1 MTNMDYT
8 KIKELIF
15 KLLKEKYPSS
25 FESFRA
31 TFGNVTIS
39 WSKDATYTVNQKP
52 FDSDDPEHGPAIMI
66 YIPEK
71 QRSVF
76 GGCPYLQIP
85 LTNKEF
91 LELQLI
97 LEEVYPNWVQ
107 LRNDDLENTLRNLV
121 SPSDFDQAQEQI
133 LDA

>member
-1 MTNMDYT
+1 M
-8 KIKELIF
+8 
-15 KLLKEKYPSS
+15 LKEKYPSS

-71 QRSVF
+71 EIRKFIRRNNIEVMPKV
-76 GGCPYLQIP
+76 CPMDGKSKREDMKILISDFEKQIP
-85 LTNKEF
+85 T
-91 LELQLI
+91 I
-97 LEEVYPNWVQ
+97 
-107 LRNDDLENTLRNLV
+107 RANLV
-121 SPSDFDQAQEQI
+121 GAIKRGNINGWKE
-133 LDA
+133 

>member
-31 TFGNVTIS
+31 TFGNITIT
-39 WSKDATYTVNQKP
+39 WSKDSPYTVNQKP

-66 YIPEK
+66 HIPEE
-71 QRSVF
+71 SSSAF
-76 GGCPYLQIP
+76 GDWTCLQIP

>member
-31 TFGNVTIS
+31 TFGNITIS
-39 WSKDATYTVNQKP
+39 WSKDDTYTVNQKP
-52 FDSDDPEHGPAIMI
+52 FDSDDPGHGPVIMI
-66 YIPEK
+66 HIPEK
-71 QRSVF
+71 PSGAF
-76 GGCPYLQIP
+76 GGWAYLQIP

>member
-1 MTNMDYT
+1 MVNMDYT

-31 TFGNVTIS
+31 TFGNIAIS

-52 FDSDDPEHGPAIMI
+52 FDSNDPEHGPAIMI
-66 YIPEK
+66 CIPEK
-71 QRSVF
+71 QLSVF
-76 GGCPYLQIP
+76 GGYPYLQIP

>member
-1 MTNMDYT
+1 MINMDYT

-25 FESFRA
+25 FEPFSA
-31 TFGNVTIS
+31 TFGNITIS
-39 WSKDATYTVNQKP
+39 WSKDADYTVNQKP
-52 FDSDDPEHGPAIMI
+52 FDSDNLEHGPAIMI
-66 YIPEK
+66 HIPEK
-71 QRSVF
+71 PCDFFS
-76 GGCPYLQIP
+76 GCTYLQIP

>member
-1 MTNMDYT
+1 M
-8 KIKELIF
+8 KIQKELIF

-31 TFGNVTIS
+31 NFGNVTIS
-39 WSKDATYTVNQKP
+39 WSKDAIYTVNQKP

-66 YIPEK
+66 HIPEK
-71 QRSVF
+71 SSSAF
-76 GGCPYLQIP
+76 GDWTCLQIP

-97 LEEVYPNWVQ
+97 LEEVYPNWVK

>member
-1 MTNMDYT
+1 MDYT

-31 TFGNVTIS
+31 TFGNITIT

-52 FDSDDPEHGPAIMI
+52 FDSDNPEHGPAIMI
-66 YIPEK
+66 HIPEE
-71 QRSVF
+71 SGSAF
-76 GGCPYLQIP
+76 GDWTCLQIP

>member
-1 MTNMDYT
+1 MDYT

-15 KLLKEKYPSS
+15 KLLKEKHPSS

-31 TFGNVTIS
+31 TFGNIAIS
-39 WSKDATYTVNQKP
+39 WSKDDNYTLNRKP
-52 FDSDDPEHGPAIMI
+52 FDSDDPEHGPAITI
-66 YIPEK
+66 CIPEK
-71 QRSVF
+71 SDSAF
-76 GGCPYLQIP
+76 GGWTYLQIP

>member
-1 MTNMDYT
+1 MDYT

-31 TFGNVTIS
+31 TFGNITIT
-39 WSKDATYTVNQKP
+39 WSKDAIYTVNQKP

-66 YIPEK
+66 HIPEK
-71 QRSVF
+71 SSSAF
-76 GGCPYLQIP
+76 GDWTCLQIP

-107 LRNDDLENTLRNLV
+107 LKNDDLENILRNLV

>member
-1 MTNMDYT
+1 MDYT

-31 TFGNVTIS
+31 TFGNITIA
-39 WSKDATYTVNQKP
+39 WSKNTTYTVNQKP

-66 YIPEK
+66 HIPEESSSAFSDWT
-71 QRSVF
+71 R
-76 GGCPYLQIP
+76 LQIP

-107 LRNDDLENTLRNLV
+107 LRNDDLENILRNLV

-133 LDA
+133 LNA

>member
-15 KLLKEKYPSS
+15 KLLKERHPSS

-39 WSKDATYTVNQKP
+39 WSKDATYNVKEKP
-52 FDSDDPEHGPAIMI
+52 FDLDDPEHGPAIMI
-66 YIPEK
+66 HIPEE
-71 QRSVF
+71 QRSAF
-76 GGCPYLQIP
+76 GGWTYLKIP

-121 SPSDFDQAQEQI
+121 SPFNFDQAQEQI

>member
-1 MTNMDYT
+1 MDYT

-15 KLLKEKYPSS
+15 KLLKEKYPNS

-31 TFGNVTIS
+31 TFGNIAIS
-39 WSKDATYTVNQKP
+39 WSKDADYTANQKP

-66 YIPEK
+66 HIPEEL
-71 QRSVF
+71 RNAF
-76 GGCPYLQIP
+76 GCWTYLQIP

-97 LEEVYPNWVQ
+97 LEEVYPNWVK

>member
-1 MTNMDYT
+1 MDYT

-31 TFGNVTIS
+31 NFGNVTIS

-52 FDSDDPEHGPAIMI
+52 FDSDDPGHGPVIMI

-71 QRSVF
+71 K
-76 GGCPYLQIP
+76 GGFFVGGF
-85 LTNKEF
+85 F
-91 LELQLI
+91 L
-97 LEEVYPNWVQ
+97 
-107 LRNDDLENTLRNLV
+107 
-121 SPSDFDQAQEQI
+121 
-133 LDA
+133 

>member
-1 MTNMDYT
+1 MVDYT

-25 FESFRA
+25 FESCRA
-31 TFGNVTIS
+31 NYGEVKIFWNKHRPIFTS
-39 WSKDATYTVNQKP
+39 DEP
-52 FDSDDPEHGPAIMI
+52 FDDSSYEYGPTVGI
-66 YIPEK
+66 YLPGFTECLI
-71 QRSVF
+71 
-76 GGCPYLQIP
+76 IP

-107 LRNDDLENTLRNLV
+107 WRADDIEKTLTNLISPTNFDRVQAAILND
-121 SPSDFDQAQEQI
+121 
-133 LDA
+133 

>member
-31 TFGNVTIS
+31 TFGNITIT
-39 WSKDATYTVNQKP
+39 WSKDAIYTVNQKP

-66 YIPEK
+66 HIPEK
-71 QRSVF
+71 SSSAF
-76 GGCPYLQIP
+76 GDWTCLQIP

-107 LRNDDLENTLRNLV
+107 LKNDDLENILRNLV

>member
-1 MTNMDYT
+1 MDYT

-31 TFGNVTIS
+31 TFENITIS
-39 WSKDATYTVNQKP
+39 WSKDADYTVNQKP

-66 YIPEK
+66 HISEK
-71 QRSVF
+71 PCSFFNDCTR
-76 GGCPYLQIP
+76 LQIP

>member
-1 MTNMDYT
+1 MDYT

-31 TFGNVTIS
+31 TFGNVMIL

-66 YIPEK
+66 HIPEESSSAFSDWT
-71 QRSVF
+71 R
-76 GGCPYLQIP
+76 LQIP

>member
-1 MTNMDYT
+1 MDYT

-31 TFGNVTIS
+31 TFGNVMIL

-66 YIPEK
+66 HIPEK
-71 QRSVF
+71 SSSAFSDWTR
-76 GGCPYLQIP
+76 LQIP

-97 LEEVYPNWVQ
+97 LEEVYPNWVK

>member
-1 MTNMDYT
+1 M
-8 KIKELIF
+8 IHIPE
-15 KLLKEKYPSS
+15 ESSSS
-25 FESFRA
+25 FGDW
-31 TFGNVTIS
+31 T
-39 WSKDATYTVNQKP
+39 
-52 FDSDDPEHGPAIMI
+52 
-66 YIPEK
+66 
-71 QRSVF
+71 
-76 GGCPYLQIP
+76 CLQIP

>member
-52 FDSDDPEHGPAIMI
+52 FDSDDPGHGPAIMI

-71 QRSVF
+71 QRSAF
-76 GGCPYLQIP
+76 GSRAYLQIP

>member
-15 KLLKEKYPSS
+15 KLLKEKYPNS

-31 TFGNVTIS
+31 TFGNITIT
-39 WSKDATYTVNQKP
+39 WSKDAIYTVNQKP

-66 YIPEK
+66 HIPEK
-71 QRSVF
+71 PSSSF
-76 GGCPYLQIP
+76 GDWTCLQIP

>member
-1 MTNMDYT
+1 MDYT

-31 TFGNVTIS
+31 TFGNITIT

-66 YIPEK
+66 HIPEE
-71 QRSVF
+71 SISAF
-76 GGCPYLQIP
+76 GDWTCLQIP

>member
-1 MTNMDYT
+1 MDYT

-31 TFGNVTIS
+31 TFGNITIT
-39 WSKDATYTVNQKP
+39 WSKDAIYTVNQKP

-66 YIPEK
+66 HIPEE
-71 QRSVF
+71 SSNSF
-76 GGCPYLQIP
+76 GDWTCLQIP

-97 LEEVYPNWVQ
+97 LEEVYPNWVK

>member
-1 MTNMDYT
+1 MDYT

-31 TFGNVTIS
+31 TFGNIAIS
-39 WSKDATYTVNQKP
+39 WSKDADYYKQKP

-66 YIPEK
+66 HIPEK

-133 LDA
+133 LNA

>member
-1 MTNMDYT
+1 MDYT

-39 WSKDATYTVNQKP
+39 WSKDTSYNVNQKP
-52 FDSDDPEHGPAIMI
+52 LGSDDLEHGPAII
-66 YIPEK
+66 IHIPEES
-71 QRSVF
+71 RSA
-76 GGCPYLQIP
+76 GSWMYLQIP

-121 SPSDFDQAQEQI
+121 SPSDFEQAQEQI

>member
-1 MTNMDYT
+1 MDYT

-31 TFGNVTIS
+31 NFGNVTIS

-66 YIPEK
+66 HISEGS
-71 QRSVF
+71 RSAF
-76 GGCPYLQIP
+76 GDWTRLQIP

>member
-15 KLLKEKYPSS
+15 KLLKERHPSS

-39 WSKDATYTVNQKP
+39 WSKDSPYNIKEKP
-52 FDSDDPEHGPAIMI
+52 FDLDDPEHGPAIMI
-66 YIPEK
+66 HIPEEP
-71 QRSVF
+71 RSAF
-76 GGCPYLQIP
+76 GGWTYLQIP

-121 SPSDFDQAQEQI
+121 SPFNFDQAQEQI

>member
-31 TFGNVTIS
+31 TFGNITIS
-39 WSKDATYTVNQKP
+39 WYKNSLYNVNGKP
-52 FDSDDPEHGPAIMI
+52 FDLDNPEHGPAIMI
-66 YIPEK
+66 HIPEK
-71 QRSVF
+71 PSSAF
-76 GGCPYLQIP
+76 GGWTYFQIP

>member
-1 MTNMDYT
+1 
-8 KIKELIF
+8 
-15 KLLKEKYPSS
+15 
-25 FESFRA
+25 
-31 TFGNVTIS
+31 
-39 WSKDATYTVNQKP
+39 
-52 FDSDDPEHGPAIMI
+52 MI
-66 YIPEK
+66 HIPEES
-71 QRSVF
+71 RSAF
-76 GGCPYLQIP
+76 GAWIYLQIP

>member
-1 MTNMDYT
+1 MDYT

-31 TFGNVTIS
+31 TFGNITIS

-71 QRSVF
+71 QRSVLVVVRI
-76 GGCPYLQIP
+76 CRYHL
-85 LTNKEF
+85 LTRNF
-91 LELQLI
+91 L
-97 LEEVYPNWVQ
+97 NF
-107 LRNDDLENTLRNLV
+107 NL
-121 SPSDFDQAQEQI
+121 F
-133 LDA
+133 

>member
-1 MTNMDYT
+1 MINMDYT

-15 KLLKEKYPSS
+15 KLLKEKYPNN

-31 TFGNVTIS
+31 TFGNIAIS
-39 WSKDATYTVNQKP
+39 WSKDADYTVNQKP
-52 FDSDDPEHGPAIMI
+52 FDSDDLKHGPAIMI

-97 LEEVYPNWVQ
+97 LEEVYPNWVK

>member
-39 WSKDATYTVNQKP
+39 WSKDADYTVNQKP
-52 FDSDDPEHGPAIMI
+52 FDSDDLEHGPAIMI
-66 YIPEK
+66 CIPEK
-71 QRSVF
+71 SRSAF
-76 GGCPYLQIP
+76 GAYPLHIP

>member
-1 MTNMDYT
+1 MDYT

-31 TFGNVTIS
+31 TFGNITIT
-39 WSKDATYTVNQKP
+39 WSKDADYTVSQKP
-52 FDSDDPEHGPAIMI
+52 FDSDDPKRGPAIMI
-66 YIPEK
+66 HIPEEP
-71 QRSVF
+71 SSSF
-76 GGCPYLQIP
+76 GNWTCLQIP

>member
-1 MTNMDYT
+1 MDYT

-25 FESFRA
+25 FESFSA

-39 WSKDATYTVNQKP
+39 WSKDADYTINRKP
-52 FDSDDPEHGPAIMI
+52 FDSDDLEHGPAIMI
-66 YIPEK
+66 CIPEK
-71 QRSVF
+71 SCSAF
-76 GGCPYLQIP
+76 GAWPLHIP

-97 LEEVYPNWVQ
+97 LEEVYPNSAGDFVA
-107 LRNDDLENTLRNLV
+107 LAPLV
-121 SPSDFDQAQEQI
+121 YNVSTASVNVRI
-133 LDA
+133 LS

>member
-1 MTNMDYT
+1 MDYT

-31 TFGNVTIS
+31 NFGNVTIS

-52 FDSDDPEHGPAIMI
+52 FDLDDSEHGPAIMI
-66 YIPEK
+66 HIPEES
-71 QRSVF
+71 RSAF
-76 GGCPYLQIP
+76 GSWAYLQIP